1 MKRYDAFVRHLE
13 VLRQAHTQD
22 LTNEFIISG
31 IIDNFFIQF
40 ELGWKLLKDLLHYEG
55 LTVAA
60 SGSPR
65 TIIKEAYLLYDF
77 LDEETW
83 LCMLRARNDVVHI
96 YNSALAQNL
105 VGDILT
111 QYIPAFTA
119 MEAGLRARYG
129 DLLMEN
135 KKL

>member
-13 VLRQAHTQD
+13 VLRQAHIQD

-31 IIDNFFIQF
+31 IIDKFFIQF

-83 LCMLRARNDVVHI
+83 LCMLRARNDVAHI

-119 MEAGLRARYG
+119 MEAGIRKRYG
-129 DLLMEN
+129 DLWIR
-135 KKL
+135 